1 MTVPSLDPSDSAPEP
16 AVILLVDDQPIVGAT
31 VARMLQ
37 GQPGLTLRTC
47 EVGSKALE
55 TALSTR
61 PAVILQDLIMPDAD
75 GMDLIAAY
83 RGQPDLESTPVLV
96 LSGTDDPET
105 KARAFDRGAD
115 DYVVKM
121 PSQAELVAR
130 IRHHVRVHRAELQQR
145 RAALEISRSALE
157 LQALNEANM
166 ELLENE
172 RAHLATFER
181 VTRLLNEVTDLDIML
196 KRLLSEARALMGCEA
211 GSILLHRD
219 GHLVFTY
226 AQNDVLNVTTRFP
239 DPKRSPVWLP
249 VDRSSIA
256 GAGAVDGMVVVQ
268 DAYTIPESAPFRF
281 NSSFDRASGY
291 RTRAVLAVALHD
303 SQDRL
308 LGVLQLINPRPVG
321 AHHSVEFTEDDQ
333 KVARQFANLA
343 AVGLERSQKQA
354 TWIERLMK
362 TAEMRDPKETGA
374 HVKRVAEVSARLF
387 AHWASKH
394 GLSREELDLKLDLL
408 RPAAKLHDLGKVGI
422 EDKILKAERRLTD
435 EERAVMQT
443 HPVIGAETLD
453 HLESALDEA
462 IAEVI
467 LYHQAK
473 WDGTG
478 YPSREAIVQV
488 MNRLGR
494 PSERVGDP
502 KGEGIPLFARC
513 VAMADVFDALM
524 SRRAYKDPWPPEKVR
539 DTIAHDAGTHFDP
552 ELAALFVEHF
562 DEMCEAHQMFS
573 EEGVTVAHG

>member
-1 MTVPSLDPSDSAPEP
+1 MSQARSSDSPREP
-16 AVILLVDDQPIVGAT
+16 IAILLVDDQPIVVAT
-31 VARMLQ
+31 VTRMLQ
-37 GQPGLTLRTC
+37 REPGWKVHACT
-47 EVGSKALE
+47 EGSKAVAMAR
-55 TALSTR
+55 ALR
-61 PAVILQDLIMPDAD
+61 PAVILQDLTMPDAD
-75 GMDLIAAY
+75 GLELIATY
-83 RGQPDLESTPVLV
+83 RKDPELGSTPVLV
-96 LSGTDDPET
+96 LSATEAAET
-105 KARAFDRGAD
+105 KAQAFERGAD

-121 PSQAELVAR
+121 PPEAELVAR
-130 IRHHVRVHRAELQQR
+130 VRHHVRVHQAETER
-145 RAALEISRSALE
+145 SRAALEVARSELE
-157 LQALNEANM
+157 LRALNEANVT
-166 ELLENE
+166 LLEQE

-196 KRLLSEARALMGCEA
+196 KRLLSEARALLACEA
-211 GSILLHRD
+211 GSILLHKD

-239 DPKRSPVWLP
+239 DPRRSPVWLP

-268 DAYTIPESAPFRF
+268 DAYAIPESAPFRF
-281 NSSFDRASGY
+281 NRSFDRATGY
-291 RTRAVLAVALHD
+291 RTRAVLVVALHD
-303 SQDRL
+303 SQGRL
-308 LGVLQLINPRPVG
+308 LGVLQLINPRPQG
-321 AHHSVEFTEDDQ
+321 AHHSAEFTDDDR
-333 KVARQFANLA
+333 KVAQQFANLA

-387 AHWASKH
+387 VHWAQRH
-394 GLSREELDLKLDLL
+394 GLSREETDLRLDLL

-422 EDKILKAERRLTD
+422 EDSILKAERRLTD

-453 HLESALDEA
+453 HLESVLDEA
-462 IAEVI
+462 MADVI

-478 YPSREAIVQV
+478 YPSHEAIVRV

-494 PSERVGDP
+494 PAERVGEP

-513 VAMADVFDALM
+513 VALADVFDALM
-524 SRRAYKDPWPPEKVR
+524 SKRAYKEPWPPEKVR

-552 ELAALFVEHF
+552 ELAGLFVEHF

-573 EEGVTVAHG
+573 EESAAPPAAR